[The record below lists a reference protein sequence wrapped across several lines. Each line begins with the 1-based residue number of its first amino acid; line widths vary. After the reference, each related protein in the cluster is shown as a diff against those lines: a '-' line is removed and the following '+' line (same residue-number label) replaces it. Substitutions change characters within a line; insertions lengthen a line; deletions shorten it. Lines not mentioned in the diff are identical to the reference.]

1 MVYIKKKSVE
11 LNQISTLIFLFD
23 GLGSKNPE
31 NQTYPTPVVYV
42 SSSHY
47 FTKGICLA
55 SP

>member
-1 MVYIKKKSVE
+1 MKKKRGYHFD
-11 LNQISTLIFLFD
+11 STLIFFQFD
-23 GLGSKNPE
+23 SLDSKNPE
-31 NQTYPTPVVYV
+31 NQAYPTLGVYV